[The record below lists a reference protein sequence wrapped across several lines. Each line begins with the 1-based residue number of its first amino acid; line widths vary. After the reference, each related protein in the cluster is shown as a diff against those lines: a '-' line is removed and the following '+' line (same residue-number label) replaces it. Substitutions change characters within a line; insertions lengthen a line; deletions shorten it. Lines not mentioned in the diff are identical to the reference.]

1 MIPWAMNLNY
11 SGGQRSV
18 PCANRGEMFRFLLSC
33 AGQVE
38 DAGAHGK
45 DLPAAEEGRTGPSR
59 ALGPGP
65 LRPLLLV
72 TEASQAPAE
81 ATCSSVNKPMTDPC
95 KDRSI
100 PPETLKDTPKVK
112 KGS

>member
-1 MIPWAMNLNY
+1 MFLACLELPLRIKFKLRT
-11 SGGQRSV
+11 SIQDESSCHDSKQCV
-18 PCANRGEMFRFLLSC
+18 PCANRSELFLFD

-38 DAGAHGK
+38 DLGAHSQ
-45 DLPAAEEGRTGPSR
+45 DLPTAEEGRTGPSR

-81 ATCSSVNKPMTDPC
+81 ATCSSVNKPMTDPM
-95 KDRSI
+95 
-100 PPETLKDTPKVK
+100 
-112 KGS
+112 